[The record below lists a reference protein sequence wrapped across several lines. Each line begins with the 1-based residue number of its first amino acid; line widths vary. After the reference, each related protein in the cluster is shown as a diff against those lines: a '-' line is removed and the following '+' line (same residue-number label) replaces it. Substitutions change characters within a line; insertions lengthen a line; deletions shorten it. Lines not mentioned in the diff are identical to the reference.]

1 MTISLCRHEE
11 VQCPFQG
18 WTPRHPRLPGI
29 PEVLGF
35 LLIFLFYSVKGEMP
49 CSSRVPQFPTQDS
62 LSPAFQ
68 KSPTWGL
75 ATCKNMDLAWS
86 GNRIL
91 VPKSPFKS
99 RTVLDGFQDES
110 PKKLDPME

>member
-1 MTISLCRHEE
+1 MVGNEHKAKSR
-11 VQCPFQG
+11 Q
-18 WTPRHPRLPGI
+18 
-29 PEVLGF
+29 
-35 LLIFLFYSVKGEMP
+35 LFTTSQK
-49 CSSRVPQFPTQDS
+49 
-62 LSPAFQ
+62 FQ
-68 KSPTWGL
+68 KSPVRGL
-75 ATCKNMDLAWS
+75 ARS

>member
-1 MTISLCRHEE
+1 MVANEHKAKSR
-11 VQCPFQG
+11 Q
-18 WTPRHPRLPGI
+18 
-29 PEVLGF
+29 
-35 LLIFLFYSVKGEMP
+35 LFTTLQK
-49 CSSRVPQFPTQDS
+49 
-62 LSPAFQ
+62 FQ
-68 KSPTWGL
+68 KSPMWGL
-75 ATCKNMDLAWS
+75 ATCKNMDLAWL